1 MLYYVKR
8 KLQFDTKIRGRMA
21 AIGAIID
28 WLANFALIEVFP
40 VMLSAIGLAGSMPI
54 FSALD
59 IIALVFVIMFVPETK
74 GMSLEEVVRMFEIVP
89 LSKMRRGKEL
99 VMGENKQ
106 VKAK

>member
-8 KLQFDTKIRGRMA
+8 KLQFNCGYFKSIRHQESQQILLDYND
-21 AIGAIID
+21 IG
-28 WLANFALIEVFP
+28 
-40 VMLSAIGLAGSMPI
+40 SYRRI

-59 IIALVFVIMFVPETK
+59 IIALVFVIMFVPETR

-89 LSKMRRGKEL
+89 LSKMRRGKEI

>member
-8 KLQFDTKIRGRMA
+8 KLQFNCGYFKSIRHQGSQQILLDYND
-21 AIGAIID
+21 IG
-28 WLANFALIEVFP
+28 
-40 VMLSAIGLAGSMPI
+40 SYRRI

-74 GMSLEEVVRMFEIVP
+74 EMSPEEVVRMFEILP
-89 LSKMRRGKEL
+89 LSKMRRGKEI

>member
-1 MLYYVKR
+1 LDYN
-8 KLQFDTKIRGRMA
+8 D
-21 AIGAIID
+21 IG
-28 WLANFALIEVFP
+28 
-40 VMLSAIGLAGSMPI
+40 SYRRI

-74 GMSLEEVVRMFEIVP
+74 EMSLEEVVRMFEILP
-89 LSKMRRGKEL
+89 LSKMRRGKEI

>member
-1 MLYYVKR
+1 MDYN
-8 KLQFDTKIRGRMA
+8 D
-21 AIGAIID
+21 IG
-28 WLANFALIEVFP
+28 
-40 VMLSAIGLAGSMPI
+40 SYRRI

-59 IIALVFVIMFVPETK
+59 IIALVFIIMFVPETK

-89 LSKMRRGKEL
+89 LSKMRRGREI

>member
-1 MLYYVKR
+1 MDYN
-8 KLQFDTKIRGRMA
+8 D
-21 AIGAIID
+21 IG
-28 WLANFALIEVFP
+28 
-40 VMLSAIGLAGSMPI
+40 SYRRI

-74 GMSLEEVVRMFEIVP
+74 EMSLEEVVRMFEILP
-89 LSKMRRGKEL
+89 LSKMRRGKEI